1 MSSVDSGDS
10 QFLDPL
16 HERVSSIVCID
27 GSEFGLD
34 RSGGLQLF
42 LIVAIKIQD
51 SRQPHG
57 CMGINKT
64 RSCHRCFK
72 KAISFRDVYFAQ
84 QANSLDLPIF

>member
-27 GSEFGLD
+27 GSKFGLD

-42 LIVAIKIQD
+42 LIVTIKIQD
-51 SRQPHG
+51 SR
-57 CMGINKT
+57 
-64 RSCHRCFK
+64 
-72 KAISFRDVYFAQ
+72 
-84 QANSLDLPIF
+84 